1 MIGRQLNFP
10 INSLTL
16 PAFPLARL
24 PVPVSVVRLVVA
36 NSAANPTVKSLATV
50 APKQRPFLKW
60 AGGKFRVLPHI
71 LLALPPGKRLIE
83 PFVGSGAVFL
93 NTVFDSYRLADINP
107 DLIGLYQTLQDQGDA
122 FIEYAQRWFTAKN
135 NSADRY
141 YALRE
146 KFNKLDIDKE
156 KDRREKAALFLY
168 LNRHGYNGLCRYNSD
183 GGFNVPFGKFKAP
196 YFPAEEMRAFHLK
209 SQRAEFVCADFRSVM
224 KAAKKNDV
232 IYCDP
237 PYVPLTATASFTAY
251 ARSAFGPTEQF
262 DLAAAAAALRRKKVP
277 VLISNHDTPITR
289 ELYQSADLTAFP
301 VRRFIS
307 CNGTRRNNASELLA
321 RY

>member
-1 MIGRQLNFP
+1 ML
-10 INSLTL
+10 
-16 PAFPLARL
+16 
-24 PVPVSVVRLVVA
+24 VSAVRLAVA
-36 NSAANPTVKSLATV
+36 NPAAGPGAKTAP

-71 LLALPPGKRLIE
+71 LLALPPGKRLLE

-93 NTVFDSYRLADINP
+93 NTEFDTYRLADINP
-107 DLIGLYQTLQDQGDA
+107 DLIGLYQTLQVQGED

-135 NSADRY
+135 NSAERY

-146 KFNKLDIDKE
+146 KFNKLGPCLEKASKE

-183 GGFNVPFGKFKAP
+183 GGFNVPFGRFKAP
-196 YFPAEEMRAFHLK
+196 YFPADEMRAFHHK

-224 KAAKKNDV
+224 KMAKKNDV
-232 IYCDP
+232 VYCDP

-262 DLAAAAAALRRKKVP
+262 DLAAAADALRRKTVP

-289 ELYQSADLTAFP
+289 ELYQSATLTAFP

-307 CNGTRRNNASELLA
+307 CNGARRSNASELLA

>member
-1 MIGRQLNFP
+1 MIGWQLKFP
-10 INSLTL
+10 INCLTL
-16 PAFPLARL
+16 PAFTLCRL
-24 PVPVSVVRLVVA
+24 PVIVSVVRLAVA
-36 NSAANPTVKSLATV
+36 NPAATARAKAT
-50 APKQRPFLKW
+50 PKQRPFLKW

-71 LLALPPGKRLIE
+71 LLALPPGKRLVE

-93 NTVFDSYRLADINP
+93 NTEFESYRLADINP
-107 DLIGLYQTLQDQGDA
+107 DLIGLYQTLQGQGEA
-122 FIEYAQRWFTAKN
+122 FIDYAQRWFTAKN
-135 NSADRY
+135 NSAERY

-146 KFNKLDIDKE
+146 KFNKLDIGKD

-196 YFPAEEMRAFHLK
+196 YFPAEEMRAFHQK

-232 IYCDP
+232 VYCDP
-237 PYVPLTATASFTAY
+237 PYVPLTATASVTAY

-262 DLAAAAAALRRKKVP
+262 DLAAAADMLRRKNVP

-289 ELYQSADLTAFP
+289 ELYQSAELTAFP

-307 CNGTRRNNASELLA
+307 CNGTRRNHASELLA

>member
-1 MIGRQLNFP
+1 MSAVRLAVAN
-10 INSLTL
+10 
-16 PAFPLARL
+16 PLAASL
-24 PVPVSVVRLVVA
+24 I
-36 NSAANPTVKSLATV
+36 KS

-71 LLALPPGKRLIE
+71 LLALPPGKRLLE

-93 NTVFDSYRLADINP
+93 NTEFAHYRLADINP
-107 DLIGLYQTLQDQGDA
+107 DLIGLYQTLQVQGDA
-122 FIEYAQRWFTAKN
+122 FIDYAQRWFTAKN
-135 NSADRY
+135 NSAERY

-146 KFNKLDIDKE
+146 KFNKLGPCFEKGGKD

-196 YFPAEEMRAFHLK
+196 YFPAAEMRAFHEK

-232 IYCDP
+232 VYCDP

-251 ARSAFGPTEQF
+251 ARSAIGPTEQF
-262 DLAAAAAALRRKKVP
+262 DLAAAADALRRKDVP

-289 ELYQSADLTAFP
+289 ELYQSAALTAFP